1 MMPVLHP
8 PEFHPAADVDSREPV
23 LGFVIVGGPLVGAQ
37 VRDLRLANELSRRG
51 YQVHVWWAFDPP
63 QESFLDSSIQEH
75 FLFSWSRYMAP
86 RWPGAS
92 DQIGRIAQRI
102 VPGKMR
108 SWAAQRLPGVMER
121 QLRRVLRVIC
131 QGVEQDAGLI
141 RRFASEIEAAGVTHL
156 LPNLEMLAPFVR
168 AARDQVRWRP
178 RYVVTFQGYEVYAND
193 ARRIG
198 LEETLYRRLAEVVRA
213 ADYRAVAVS
222 QPYAERIQREVGLLP
237 TELSVIPPGVPVDQP
252 LGRPLAQRTV
262 QSQFP
267 QYRPEIPLV
276 TYLGRQD
283 SEKGL
288 DLLLYAS
295 RLLVDRGLPL
305 QVALCGPTAFGDTY
319 RRACAQIAEH
329 LRIDPLHAGYVSDDL
344 RSALFRCSRAVVY
357 PSIHEEPFGMV
368 PVEAMAQETPVLVPD
383 RGGIAGVV
391 EAEGHV
397 GGLHFRCWDSGAL
410 ASQLGNLL
418 HSDSLHG
425 QLARGARQVA
435 TWFSVQNL
443 GQRVLG
449 HLGLPS
455 HFSDF
460 SIQSA
465 KIAKNSQPLPRA
477 A

>member
-1 MMPVLHP
+1 MPVPRPLD
-8 PEFHPAADVDSREPV
+8 FNSATAVGSREPV

-51 YQVHVWWAFDPP
+51 YPVHVWWAFDRPH
-63 QESFLDSSIQEH
+63 ETLLDPSIQEH
-75 FLFSWSRYMAP
+75 FLFSWSRYLLP
-86 RWPGAS
+86 RWPGVS
-92 DQIGRIAQRI
+92 DRIGQITQAV
-102 VPGKMR
+102 VPGGMR

-131 QGVEQDAGLI
+131 QGVERDPGLI
-141 RRFASEIEAAGVTHL
+141 RRFASEIERAGVTHL

-168 AARDQVRWRP
+168 AARDQVRWKP

-237 TELSVIPPGVPVDQP
+237 SELAVIPPGVPVDQP
-252 LGRPLAQRTV
+252 ECRVEALRRVRAH
-262 QSQFP
+262 FP
-267 QYRPEIPLV
+267 AYRSDIPLV

-295 RLLVDRGLPL
+295 RLLIDRGVPL

-319 RRACAQIAEH
+319 RRACVQVAEH
-329 LRIDPLHAGYVSDDL
+329 LRIEPLIAGYVPDDL
-344 RSALFRCSRAVVY
+344 RAALFRCSRAVVY

-391 EAEGHV
+391 EVEGHV

-410 ASQLGNLL
+410 ASQLGTLL
-418 HSDSLHG
+418 QSDALHG

-435 TWFSVQNL
+435 RCFSVQNL

-465 KIAKNSQPLPRA
+465 KIAANSQSLPRA

>member
-1 MMPVLHP
+1 MPVLHP
-8 PEFHPAADVDSREPV
+8 LDLNPAAGVGCREPV

-51 YQVHVWWAFDPP
+51 YPVHVWWAFDRPH
-63 QESFLDSSIQEH
+63 ESCLDASVQEH
-75 FLFSWSRYMAP
+75 FLFSWSRYLLP
-86 RWPGAS
+86 RWPGTS
-92 DQIGRIAQRI
+92 DRIGRMAQATI
-102 VPGKMR
+102 PGTMR

-131 QGVEQDAGLI
+131 QGVEQDPGLI
-141 RRFASEIEAAGVTHL
+141 RRFASEIEEAGVTHL

-168 AARDQVRWRP
+168 AARDLVHWRP

-237 TELSVIPPGVPVDQP
+237 TELAVIPPGVPVDQP
-252 LGRPLAQRTV
+252 LDRAEAQRRV
-262 QSQFP
+262 QACFP
-267 QYRPEIPLV
+267 QYRADLPLV

-295 RLLVDRGLPL
+295 RLLVDRGVPL
-305 QVALCGPTAFGDTY
+305 QLALCGPTAFGDTY

-329 LRIDPLHAGYVSDDL
+329 LRIEPLHAGYVSDDL
-344 RSALFRCSRAVVY
+344 RSALFRSSRAVVY

-391 EAEGHV
+391 AAEGHV

-410 ASQLGNLL
+410 ASQLGNLI
-418 HSDSLHG
+418 HSDGLHG

-435 TWFSVQNL
+435 MCFSVQNL

-449 HLGLPS
+449 HLGLPPN
-455 HFSDF
+455 FSDF

-465 KIAKNSQPLPRA
+465 KIAANSQSLPRA

>member
-1 MMPVLHP
+1 MPVPRPL
-8 PEFHPAADVDSREPV
+8 EFESADFVGDRKPV
-23 LGFVIVGGPLVGAQ
+23 LGFVVVGGPLVGAQ

-51 YQVHVWWAFDPP
+51 YPVHVWWAFDRPH
-63 QESFLDSSIQEH
+63 ESLLDPAIQEH
-75 FLFSWSRYMAP
+75 FLFSWSRYLVP
-86 RWPGAS
+86 NWPGMS
-92 DQIGRIAQRI
+92 DRIGRIAQAT
-102 VPGKMR
+102 VSGKLR
-108 SWAAQRLPGVMER
+108 DWAAQRLPGVMER

-131 QGVEQDAGLI
+131 RGVETDPGLI
-141 RRFASEIEAAGVTHL
+141 RRFASQIEAAGVTHL

-168 AARDQVRWRP
+168 AARDLVPWRP

-213 ADYRAVAVS
+213 SDYRAVAVS

-252 LGRPLAQRTV
+252 LCRAEARARV

-267 QYRPEIPLV
+267 QYRPALPLV

-295 RLLVDRGLPL
+295 RLLVDRGVQL
-305 QVALCGPTAFGDTY
+305 QLALCGPTAFGDTY

-329 LRIDPLHAGYVSDDL
+329 LRIEPLNAGYVSDDL
-344 RSALFRCSRAVVY
+344 RSALFRSSRAVVY

-368 PVEAMAQETPVLVPD
+368 PVEAMAQETPVVVPD

-391 EAEGHV
+391 EAEGAV

-410 ASQLGNLL
+410 ASRLGNLI
-418 HSDSLHG
+418 HSDTLHG

-435 TWFSVQNL
+435 MCFSVQNL
-443 GQRVLG
+443 GQRVLK
-449 HLGLPS
+449 HLGLPP

-465 KIAKNSQPLPRA
+465 KIAVNPQSLPRA